1 VKSWLDHPEYG
12 PQPSSPEPDE
22 AAAAAGRDDAQVR
35 AMTVRPGQKQTAD
48 VEELPR
54 PGRQDGTLLVRGM
67 AVGICGTDREIANG
81 AYGTPPPGEERLII
95 GHESLGEVLE
105 APAGS
110 GFSPGDLV
118 VGIVRRPDPVP
129 CPACAAG
136 EWDMCRNDQ
145 FGERGIVR
153 LHGYGSEHWRVEPDF
168 AVPILP
174 RLGELGVLLEPA
186 SVLAKAWDQVDQIS
200 RRAFFRRGRALVTG
214 AGPIGLMAC
223 LLGVQRGYEVH
234 AVDLAHAGRKRDLAE
249 DLGVRYHAGDAA
261 GIDVDVDVI
270 IECTGLGSVARS
282 AGQRLVSGGIM
293 CLTGIMNADPALDLD
308 ATTMNRNMVLRNA
321 VLFGTVNAGRRHWE
335 QAAEA
340 LAVADPSWLS
350 GMITRRVPLT
360 SWTESLDRHPED
372 IKVVVDLTR

>member
-1 VKSWLDHPEYG
+1 
-12 PQPSSPEPDE
+12 
-22 AAAAAGRDDAQVR
+22 
-35 AMTVRPGQKQTAD
+35 MTVMPGQKGTAG
-48 VEELPR
+48 VEDIPD
-54 PGRQDGTLLVRGM
+54 PDAQDSALLVQGM
-67 AVGICGTDREIANG
+67 AVGICGTDREIAEG
-81 AYGTPPPGEERLII
+81 TYGTPPAGEARLVI
-95 GHESLGEVLE
+95 GHESLGTVLE

-110 GFSPGDLV
+110 GFTPGDLV
-118 VGIVRRPDPVP
+118 VGIVRRPDPMP

-136 EWDMCRNDQ
+136 EWDMCRTDS

-234 AVDLAHAGRKRDLAE
+234 VVDLALAGRKRDLAE
-249 DLGVRYHAGDAA
+249 DLGARYHAGDAA
-261 GIDVDVDVI
+261 DIDVDVDVV
-270 IECTGLGSVARS
+270 IECTGLGSVGHS
-282 AGQRLVSGGIM
+282 AAQRLASGGIM
-293 CLTGIMNADPALDLD
+293 CLTGIMNLDPSLDVD
-308 ATTMNRNMVLRNA
+308 ATTMNRNMVLHNQ

-335 QAAEA
+335 QAADA
-340 LAVADPSWLS
+340 LAAADPRWLA
-350 GMITRRVPLT
+350 GLITRRVPLT
-360 SWTESLDRHPED
+360 SWTEALDRHPED
-372 IKVVVDLTR
+372 IKVVVDLTP